1 MAYHGMAM
9 PSESLLPPK
18 NRSSPDAVAKPGGQG
33 AAAPRRSGTLKLY
46 LTAPGEPVFPPPV
59 AAPAYAHFRLCRG
72 FLDDL
77 NRILPIR
84 MRIQLEAEIA
94 KGRDRG
100 RIEGAGA
107 ATGFRWEFTAG

>member
-1 MAYHGMAM
+1 M
-9 PSESLLPPK
+9 PLDSLLPLKKAP
-18 NRSSPDAVAKPGGQG
+18 SPDAIAKPGGQG
-33 AAAPRRSGTLKLY
+33 AAAMRRSGTLKLY
-46 LTAPGEPVFPPPV
+46 LIAPGEPVSPPP
-59 AAPAYAHFRLCRG
+59 AAGPAYARFRLCRG